1 MDGPGGTSPAARRAA
16 YADVL
21 PTKLVPP
28 RIPPSYVARPRLHD
42 QLQAGTERALT
53 VVSAGAGWGK
63 TLATAHWATT
73 GALPGPLGWVSL
85 DPADDEPGRFWT
97 CAIAALRVAVPL
109 PSDHPLTTLMPGLGG
124 PDEGFRRV
132 LSELTAL
139 PTPVVLVLDDFQLIT
154 DPVVLDQLGELLRHP
169 IPALR
174 LVLLTRADPAIPLHR
189 LRVAEELAEIR
200 PRDLAFTDDEAVALF
215 AAHAMPVAATDA
227 SSLVERTEGWPA
239 GLRLAALF
247 LRRPGAGHSV
257 QDFAG
262 ADRAVAMYL
271 GEEVLASLPVEDQE
285 FLLRT
290 SVVERVTAELAA
302 VLTDQEHCQRR
313 LEDLEE
319 SNAFV
324 IGLGAHRDWFRYHAL
339 LREMLQHRLR
349 VVSPGLVP
357 ELHSRAA
364 RWYAAH
370 HQPLEAMRHAADAGD
385 WPLMGEL
392 FVTQAA
398 PLLVSAER
406 ALLGQVLARI
416 PADHQPANADL
427 AMCAAARLYLAGRF
441 AEMRPCLGLAGDL
454 LAAAP
459 PGGHGPASRLALVV
473 LSTVVARSD
482 GDITSLLAATTEALD
497 LLASLTGEV
506 PAAEAYR
513 AVALANHG
521 TGLLWSGDVSGAR
534 TCLLGALAATD
545 ESGLDVTRVNVLSH
559 LALAAAALGRPGE
572 GFELAGQAIGVVQA
586 RGWAPLPQVA
596 TAYLAEAM
604 IHLQRHELDAAE
616 TALESGL
623 VAGYTEPATRRTLV
637 LAGARLALS
646 AGRLD
651 DARDRLALA
660 RVEQA
665 DGLTPPFLARWL
677 AITEAEVALASG
689 RPAEASDRLAATLR
703 DRQPPYVQEQ
713 CLLAR
718 AALAL
723 GDARAADEL
732 LRPLRQDQAGPAATD
747 VPVWLLTALA
757 ADRLREDNGA
767 IEALGRA
774 VAAAGP
780 DRVYR
785 PFTASGPEQLGRM
798 LLRLQELRPELTGT
812 SDTLLV
818 LLGRREPD
826 HAASSLADPLT
837 DRELSVLQFLPTMM
851 TNGEIAADLFVSV
864 NTVKAHLKRIF
875 LKLDVTSKRQAVQRA
890 RELGLLPGGP
900 P

>member
-1 MDGPGGTSPAARRAA
+1 MDGPGGAPPPLQQAA

-28 RIPPSYVARPRLHD
+28 RIPPSYVVRPRLHD

-73 GALPGPLGWVSL
+73 GTPPGPVGWVSL
-85 DPADDEPGRFWT
+85 DHADDEPGRFWT
-97 CAIAALRVAVPL
+97 CVVTALRVAVPF
-109 PSDHPLTTLMPGLGG
+109 PADHPLATLMPGLG

-132 LSELTAL
+132 LSELATL
-139 PTPVVLVLDDFQLIT
+139 PTTVVLVLDDFQVIT
-154 DPVVLDQLGELLRHP
+154 DPAVLEQLGELLRHP

-174 LVLLTRADPAIPLHR
+174 LVMLTRADPPIPLHR

-200 PRDLAFTDDEAVALF
+200 SRDLAFTDDEAAALL
-215 AAHAMPVAATDA
+215 AAHRMPVAAADA

-262 ADRAVAMYL
+262 ADRAVATYL
-271 GEEVLASLPVEDQE
+271 GEEVLASLPTEDQE

-290 SVVERVTAELAA
+290 SVVERVSAGLAA
-302 VLTDQEHCQRR
+302 VLTGQEHCQRR

-349 VVSPGLVP
+349 VVAPVLVP

-370 HQPLEAMRHAADAGD
+370 GQPLEALRHAADAED
-385 WPLMGEL
+385 WPLVGEL
-392 FVTQAA
+392 FVTHAA

-441 AEMRPCLGLAGDL
+441 ADMRPCLGLAGEL
-454 LAAAP
+454 LAEAAP
-459 PGGHGPASRLALVV
+459 RQHESASRLALVL
-473 LSTVVARSD
+473 LSTVVARAD
-482 GDITSLLAATTEALD
+482 GDITSLLAATTDALD
-497 LLASLTGEV
+497 LLAGLTGEV

-513 AVALANHG
+513 AVALGNHG

-534 TCLLGALAATD
+534 ACLLEALAAVD
-545 ESGLDVTRVNVLSH
+545 GSGLEVTRVNVLSH

-572 GFELAGQAIGVVQA
+572 GFEYAARAIGVVQA

-596 TAYLAEAM
+596 AAYLAEAM
-604 IHLQRHELDAAE
+604 IRLQRHELDDAE
-616 TALESGL
+616 TALGRGL
-623 VAGYTEPATRRTLV
+623 VAGYSEPATRRALV

-660 RVEQA
+660 RVA
-665 DGLTPPFLARWL
+665 PANGLTPQFLARWL

-689 RPAEASDRLAATLR
+689 LPTEASERLAATLS

-723 GDARAADEL
+723 GDARAADEV
-732 LRPLRQDQAGPAATD
+732 LRPLRHHESGPAATD
-747 VPVWLLTALA
+747 VPVWLLTGLA
-757 ADRLREDNGA
+757 ADRLREDSRA
-767 IEALGRA
+767 IDALGRA

-798 LLRLQELRPELTGT
+798 LPRLQELRPELTGT
-812 SDTLLV
+812 TDALLV
-818 LLGRREPD
+818 LLGRGAPGHTET
-826 HAASSLADPLT
+826 LADPLT

-851 TNGEIAADLFVSV
+851 TNGEIAADLYVSV

-900 P
+900 S

>member
-1 MDGPGGTSPAARRAA
+1 MDGPGITTPPLPRAA

-28 RIPPSYVARPRLHD
+28 RIPPSYVVRPRLHD
-42 QLQAGTERALT
+42 QLQDGTSRALT

-73 GALPGPLGWVSL
+73 GVPPGPIGWVSL

-97 CAIAALRVAVPL
+97 CVVTALRVAVPF
-109 PSDHPLTTLMPGLGG
+109 PADHPLTSLMPGLGG
-124 PDEGFRRV
+124 ADEGFRRV
-132 LSELTAL
+132 LSELATL
-139 PTPVVLVLDDFQLIT
+139 PTPVVLVLDDFQFIT
-154 DPVVLDQLGELLRHP
+154 DPVVLEQLDALLRHP
-169 IPALR
+169 VPALR
-174 LVLLTRADPAIPLHR
+174 LVVLTRTDPPISLHR

-200 PRDLAFTDDEAVALF
+200 SRDLAFTDDEAAALL
-215 AAHAMPVAATDA
+215 AAHRMPVAAADA

-262 ADRAVAMYL
+262 ADRAVATYL

-290 SVVERVTAELAA
+290 SVVERLTAELAA
-302 VLTDQEHCQRR
+302 VLSEQEHCQRR

-324 IGLGAHRDWFRYHAL
+324 IGLGSGRDWFRYHAL

-349 VVSPGLVP
+349 VVAPELVP
-357 ELHSRAA
+357 ELHSKAA

-370 HQPLEAMRHAADAGD
+370 GQPLEALRHAADAED
-385 WPLMGEL
+385 WPLLGEL
-392 FVTQAA
+392 FVNQAA

-406 ALLGQVLARI
+406 NQLGQVLARI
-416 PADHQPANADL
+416 PTDHQPTTADL
-427 AMCAAARLYLAGRF
+427 AMCAAARLYLVGRF
-441 AEMRPCLGLAGDL
+441 ADMRPCLALADDL
-454 LAAAP
+454 LAAAS
-459 PGGHGPASRLALVV
+459 PGGHDRASRLALVL
-473 LSTVVARSD
+473 LSTVVARAD
-482 GDITSLLAATTEALD
+482 GDITALLAATTEALH
-497 LLASLTGEV
+497 LLAGLTGEV

-513 AVALANHG
+513 AVALGNHG
-521 TGLLWSGDVSGAR
+521 TGLLWSGDVSSAR
-534 TCLLGALAATD
+534 DCLLDALTAADGAAL
-545 ESGLDVTRVNVLSH
+545 EVTRVNVLSH
-559 LALAAAALGRPGE
+559 LALAAAALGSPGE
-572 GFELAGQAIGVVQA
+572 GHAYADRAIGVVQA
-586 RGWAPLPQVA
+586 RGWSPLPQVA
-596 TAYLAEAM
+596 TAYLAVAM
-604 IHLQRHELDAAE
+604 IHLQRHELDDAE
-616 TALESGL
+616 TAIERGL
-623 VAGYTEPATRRTLV
+623 VAGYSEPATRWALV

-646 AGRLD
+646 AGRVG

-660 RVEQA
+660 RAEHV
-665 DGLTPPFLARWL
+665 DPTPPFLARWL

-689 RPAEASDRLAATLR
+689 RAVEAAEQLSLSLR

-718 AALAL
+718 AALAV
-723 GDARAADEL
+723 GDAHAADEV
-732 LRPLRQDQAGPAATD
+732 LRPLRQDQDGPAATD
-747 VPVWLLTALA
+747 VPVWLLTSLA
-757 ADRLREDNGA
+757 ADRLREDSRA
-767 IEALGRA
+767 IDALGRA

-780 DRVYR
+780 DRIYR
-785 PFTASGPEQLGRM
+785 PFTASGPEQLERM

-812 SDTLLV
+812 VEALLV
-818 LLGRREPD
+818 LLGRGGPES
-826 HAASSLADPLT
+826 AAAALADPLT

-900 P
+900 S

>member
-1 MDGPGGTSPAARRAA
+1 
-16 YADVL
+16 VL

-28 RIPPSYVARPRLHD
+28 RIPPSFVTRPRLHD
-42 QLQAGTERALT
+42 QLRDGTARALT

-73 GALPGPLGWVSL
+73 GAAPGPVGWVSL
-85 DPADDEPGRFWT
+85 DPADDEPSRFWT
-97 CAIAALRVAVPL
+97 CVVAALRVAVPF
-109 PSDHPLTTLMPGLGG
+109 PSDHPLATLMPGLGG
-124 PDEGFRRV
+124 PDEGYRRV
-132 LSELTAL
+132 LSELATL
-139 PTPVVLVLDDFQLIT
+139 PTTVVLVLDDFQLIT
-154 DPVVLDQLGELLRHP
+154 DQVVLEQLGELLRHP

-174 LVLLTRADPAIPLHR
+174 LVILTRADPPIPLHR

-200 PRDLAFTDDEAVALF
+200 PRDLAFTDDEAAALL
-215 AAHAMPVAATDA
+215 AAHQMPVVAADA

-262 ADRAVAMYL
+262 ADRAVATYL

-290 SVVERVTAELAA
+290 SVVERLSAELAA
-302 VLTDQEHCQRR
+302 VLTGQPHCQRR

-324 IGLGAHRDWFRYHAL
+324 IGLGTGRDWFRYHGL

-349 VVSPGLVP
+349 VAAPELLP

-370 HQPLEAMRHAADAGD
+370 GQPLEALRHAADAED
-385 WPLMGEL
+385 WPLAGEL

-406 ALLGQVLARI
+406 NLLGQLLARI
-416 PADHQPANADL
+416 PADHQPGNADL
-427 AMCAAARLYLAGRF
+427 AMCVAARLYLAGRF
-441 AEMRPCLGLAGDL
+441 ADMRSSLGLAADL
-454 LAAAP
+454 LAATP
-459 PGGHGPASRLALVV
+459 PGPHDAASRLALLA

-482 GDITSLLAATTEALD
+482 GDITALLAVTTQALD
-497 LLASLTGEV
+497 LLAGLTAAV

-521 TGLLWSGDVSGAR
+521 TGLLWSGDVSGAQA
-534 TCLLGALAATD
+534 CLLDALVATD
-545 ESGLDVTRVNVLSH
+545 ESGVEVTRVNVLSL
-559 LALAAAALGRPGE
+559 LALTAAALGRPGD
-572 GFELAGQAIGVVQA
+572 GSAYAARAIGVVQA

-604 IHLQRHELDAAE
+604 IHLQRHELNDAE
-616 TALESGL
+616 TAIARGL
-623 VAGYTEPATRRTLV
+623 AAGYSEPATRRALL

-660 RVEQA
+660 RAQGA
-665 DGLTPPFLARWL
+665 DSLTPPFLSRWL

-689 RPAEASDRLAATLR
+689 RAAEASEQLAATLR
-703 DRQPPYVQEQ
+703 DREPPYVQEQ

-723 GDARAADEL
+723 GDARAADEV
-732 LRPLRQDQAGPAATD
+732 LRPLRHDQAGPGATD

-757 ADRLREDNGA
+757 ADRLREDSRA
-767 IEALGRA
+767 VDALGRA
-774 VAAAGP
+774 VSAAGP
-780 DRVYR
+780 DRIYR
-785 PFTASGPEQLGRM
+785 PFTASDPEQLERM
-798 LLRLQELRPELTGT
+798 LRRLQELRPELSGT
-812 SDTLLV
+812 VDALLV
-818 LLGRREPD
+818 LLGRSGPGNVTP
-826 HAASSLADPLT
+826 ALADPLT

-851 TNGEIAADLFVSV
+851 TNGEIAADLYVSV

-890 RELGLLPGGP
+890 RELGLLPSGP

>member
-1 MDGPGGTSPAARRAA
+1 MHGPGGTTPPLRRAA

-28 RIPPSYVARPRLHD
+28 RLPPSYVARPRLHD
-42 QLQAGTERALT
+42 QLRDGTERAVT
-53 VVSAGAGWGK
+53 IVSAGAGWGK

-73 GALPGPLGWVSL
+73 GAAPGPVGWVSL

-97 CAIAALRVAVPL
+97 CVVAALRVAVPL

-132 LSELTAL
+132 LSELATL
-139 PTPVVLVLDDFQLIT
+139 PTTVVLVLDDFQLIT
-154 DPVVLDQLGELLRHP
+154 DPVVLEQLGELLRHP

-174 LVLLTRADPAIPLHR
+174 LVLLTRADPPLPLHR
-189 LRVAEELAEIR
+189 LRVAEDLAEIR
-200 PRDLAFTDDEAVALF
+200 SRDLAFTDDEAAALF
-215 AAHAMPVAATDA
+215 AVHAMPVAADDA
-227 SSLVERTEGWPA
+227 NSLVTRTEGWPA

-262 ADRAVAMYL
+262 DDRAVAMYL
-271 GEEVLASLPVEDQE
+271 GEEVLASLPADEQE

-290 SVVERVTAELAA
+290 SVVERLTADLAA
-302 VLTDQEHCQRR
+302 VLTGQEHCQQR

-324 IGLGAHRDWFRYHAL
+324 IGLGADRDWFRYHGL

-349 VVSPGLVP
+349 VVGPELVR

-370 HQPLEAMRHAADAGD
+370 GQPLEALRHAADAED
-385 WPLMGEL
+385 WALLGEL

-406 ALLGQVLARI
+406 SLLGQVLARI
-416 PADHQPANADL
+416 PTDHQPANADL
-427 AMCAAARLYLAGRF
+427 AMCAAARLYLAGRYTD
-441 AEMRPCLGLAGDL
+441 MRSCLALAGDL
-454 LAAAP
+454 LAAAS
-459 PGGHGPASRLALVV
+459 PGAHDRASRLALVL
-473 LSTVVARSD
+473 LSTVVARAD
-482 GDITSLLAATTEALD
+482 GDITSLLAATNEALH
-497 LLASLTGEV
+497 LLADLAGEV

-513 AVALANHG
+513 AVALGNHG
-521 TGLLWSGDVSGAR
+521 TGLLWSGDVAGAR
-534 TCLLGALAATD
+534 AYLLDALTATD
-545 ESGLDVTRVNVLSH
+545 GSVLEVTRVNVLSH
-559 LALAAAALGRPGE
+559 LALAAAALGRPGD
-572 GFELAGQAIGVVQA
+572 GFEYANEAIGMVQA

-596 TAYLAEAM
+596 TAYLARAM
-604 IHLQRHELDAAE
+604 IHLQRHELHDAEA
-616 TALESGL
+616 ALEGGL
-623 VAGYTEPATRRTLV
+623 VAGYSEPATRRALV

-646 AGRLD
+646 AGRVG

-660 RVEQA
+660 RVAPA
-665 DGLTPPFLARWL
+665 DGHTPPFLARWL

-689 RPAEASDRLAATLR
+689 RAAEASAQLAATLR

-723 GDARAADEL
+723 GDARAAAEVL
-732 LRPLRQDQAGPAATD
+732 HPLRHDQEGPAATD
-747 VPVWLLTALA
+747 VPVWLLTGLA
-757 ADRLREDNGA
+757 ADRLREDSRA
-767 IEALGRA
+767 IDALGRA

-780 DRVYR
+780 DRIYR
-785 PFTASGPEQLGRM
+785 PFTASEPEQLERM
-798 LLRLQELRPELTGT
+798 LLRLQELRPELTETVG
-812 SDTLLV
+812 TLLA
-818 LLGRREPD
+818 LLGRGGPE
-826 HAASSLADPLT
+826 HAMSLADPLT

>member
-1 MDGPGGTSPAARRAA
+1 MDGPGSTTSPLQRTA
-16 YADVL
+16 YSDVL

-28 RIPPSYVARPRLHD
+28 RIPPSYVVRPRLHD

-63 TLATAHWATT
+63 TLATTHWATT
-73 GALPGPLGWVSL
+73 GTPPGPVAWVSL
-85 DPADDEPGRFWT
+85 DHADDEPGRFWT
-97 CAIAALRVAVPL
+97 CVVTALRVAVPF
-109 PSDHPLTTLMPGLGG
+109 PDDHPLTTLMPGLGG
-124 PDEGFRRV
+124 PAEGFRRV
-132 LSELTAL
+132 LSELATL
-139 PTPVVLVLDDFQLIT
+139 PTTVVIVLDDFQVIT
-154 DPVVLDQLGELLRHP
+154 DPVVLGQLGELLRHP

-174 LVLLTRADPAIPLHR
+174 LVVLTRADPPLPLHR

-200 PRDLAFTDDEAVALF
+200 SRDLAFTDDEAAALL
-215 AAHAMPVAATDA
+215 AAHRMPVAAADA

-262 ADRAVAMYL
+262 ADRAVATYL
-271 GEEVLASLPVEDQE
+271 GEEVLASLPTEDQE

-290 SVVERVTAELAA
+290 SVVERVSAGLAA
-302 VLTDQEHCQRR
+302 VLTGQQRCQGR
-313 LEDLEE
+313 LEDLAE

-324 IGLGAHRDWFRYHAL
+324 IGLGGHRDWFRYHAL

-349 VVSPGLVP
+349 VVAPELVP

-370 HQPLEAMRHAADAGD
+370 GQPLEALRHAADAED
-385 WPLMGEL
+385 WPLLGEL
-392 FVTQAA
+392 FVTHAA
-398 PLLVSAER
+398 PLLVSSER
-406 ALLGQVLARI
+406 NLLGQVLARI
-416 PADHQPANADL
+416 PTDHQPTDADV

-441 AEMRPCLGLAGDL
+441 GDMRACLGLAGEL
-454 LAAAP
+454 LAAATP
-459 PGGHGPASRLALVV
+459 RPHERASRLALVL

-482 GDITSLLAATTEALD
+482 GDIPSLLAATTDALD
-497 LLASLTGEV
+497 LLARLSGEV

-513 AVALANHG
+513 AVALGNHG

-534 TCLLGALAATD
+534 ACLLEALAAVD
-545 ESGLDVTRVNVLSH
+545 GSGLEVTRVNVLSH
-559 LALAAAALGRPGE
+559 LALAAAALGRPAE
-572 GFELAGQAIGVVQA
+572 GFEYAARAIGVVQA

-596 TAYLAEAM
+596 AAHLAEAM
-604 IHLQRHELDAAE
+604 IRLQRHELHDAE
-616 TALESGL
+616 TALERGL
-623 VAGYTEPATRRTLV
+623 VAGDSEPNTRRALV

-660 RVEQA
+660 RVEPGK
-665 DGLTPPFLARWL
+665 GLTPPFLARWL

-689 RPAEASDRLAATLR
+689 LPAEASERLTATLS

-723 GDARAADEL
+723 GDARAADQV
-732 LRPLRQDQAGPAATD
+732 LRPLRQDESGPAATD
-747 VPVWLLTALA
+747 VPVWLLTGLA
-757 ADRLREDNGA
+757 ADRLREDSRA
-767 IEALGRA
+767 IDALGRA

-812 SDTLLV
+812 VDALLV
-818 LLGRREPD
+818 LLGRAAPD
-826 HAASSLADPLT
+826 HTESLADPLT

-851 TNGEIAADLFVSV
+851 TNGEIAADLYVSV

>member
-1 MDGPGGTSPAARRAA
+1 
-16 YADVL
+16 VL

-28 RIPPSYVARPRLHD
+28 RIPPSYVVRPRLHE
-42 QLQAGTERALT
+42 QLQAGAERALT

-73 GALPGPLGWVSL
+73 GAAPGPVGWVSL

-97 CAIAALRVAVPL
+97 CVVAALCVAVPL

-132 LSELTAL
+132 LTELVTL

-154 DPVVLDQLGELLRHP
+154 DPTVLEQLGELLRHP
-169 IPALR
+169 APALR
-174 LVLLTRADPAIPLHR
+174 LVLLTRADPPLALHR
-189 LRVAEELAEIR
+189 LRVAEDLAEIR
-200 PRDLAFTDDEAVALF
+200 PRDLAFTDDEAAALL
-215 AAHAMPVAATDA
+215 AAHAMPVAAADA
-227 SSLVERTEGWPA
+227 SSLVARTEGWPA

-271 GEEVLASLPVEDQE
+271 GEEVLASLPAEDQE

-290 SVVERVTAELAA
+290 SVVERVSAELAA
-302 VLTDQEHCQRR
+302 VLTAQEHCQRR

-349 VVSPGLVP
+349 VVAPELVP

-370 HQPLEAMRHAADAGD
+370 GQSLEALRHAADAED
-385 WPLMGEL
+385 WPLVGEL
-392 FVTQAA
+392 FVTHAA

-406 ALLGQVLARI
+406 NLLGQVLARI
-416 PADHQPANADL
+416 PTDHPPTSADL
-427 AMCAAARLYLAGRF
+427 AMCAAARLYLAERYGD
-441 AEMRPCLGLAGDL
+441 MRPCLELASDL

-459 PGGHGPASRLALVV
+459 PGRHDRASRLALVL
-473 LSTVVARSD
+473 LSTVVARAD
-482 GDITSLLAATTEALD
+482 GDIPALLAATTEALD
-497 LLASLTGEV
+497 LLAELVGEV

-513 AVALANHG
+513 VVALGNHG
-521 TGLLWSGDVSGAR
+521 TGLLWSGEISGAR
-534 TCLLGALAATD
+534 ACLLDALAAVD
-545 ESGLDVTRVNVLSH
+545 GSGLEVTRVNVLSH

-572 GFELAGQAIGVVQA
+572 GFEYAERAIGVVQA

-596 TAYLAEAM
+596 TAYLALAM
-604 IHLQRHELDAAE
+604 IHLQRHELDDAE
-616 TALESGL
+616 TALERGL
-623 VAGYTEPATRRTLV
+623 VAGYSEPATRRTLV

-646 AGRLD
+646 AGRVE

-660 RVEQA
+660 RTELA
-665 DGLTPPFLARWL
+665 DSLTPPFLARWL

-689 RPAEASDRLAATLR
+689 RAAEASDHLAVTPR

-713 CLLAR
+713 CLVAR

-723 GDARAADEL
+723 GDAHAADEV
-732 LRPLRQDQAGPAATD
+732 LRPLRHDQEGPAATD

-757 ADRLREDNGA
+757 ADRLREDSRA
-767 IEALGRA
+767 IDALGRA
-774 VAAAGP
+774 VAASGP
-780 DRVYR
+780 DRIYR
-785 PFTASGPEQLGRM
+785 PFTASGPEQLERM

-812 SDTLLV
+812 VDALLV
-818 LLGRREPD
+818 HLGRGGPQHPE
-826 HAASSLADPLT
+826 SLADPLT
-837 DRELSVLQFLPTMM
+837 DREMSVLQFLPTMM

-890 RELGLLPGGP
+890 RELGLLSGGP
-900 P
+900 T